1 MQPQAATLRLA
12 LLPRTLVIDVALV
25 IGAALFVALSAQIV
39 IYLPFTPVPI
49 TMQPFAVLLA
59 GASLGAVRGSSAMVL
74 YLLMG
79 LVGAPVYADGNAG
92 AEIIFGASGGY
103 LVSYPFVAAITGRL
117 AERQWDRH
125 VPTALAA
132 MLAGNVAIYL
142 LGVPWLAAVLGVGPG
157 RALEQGLY
165 PFIPGDLLK
174 LALAAL
180 LLPGAWKLVRRAKG
194 LDD

>member
-1 MQPQAATLRLA
+1 MQPQAATLRFA
-12 LLPRTLVIDVALV
+12 LLPRTLVVDVALV

-59 GASLGAVRGSSAMVL
+59 GASLGALRGSSAMVL
-74 YLLMG
+74 YVLIG
-79 LVGAPVYADGNAG
+79 LVGAPVYADGKAG
-92 AEIIFGASGGY
+92 ADVIFGASGGY

-117 AERQWDRH
+117 AERQWDRK
-125 VPTALAA
+125 VLSALAA
-132 MLAGNVAIYL
+132 MFAGNDAIYIV
-142 LGVPWLAAVLGVGPG
+142 GVPWLAAVLNVGAG

-174 LALAAL
+174 LGLAAL
-180 LLPGAWKLVRRAKG
+180 LLPAAWKLVRRAKG